1 MRISADRK
9 VLLSPVSNAASV
21 VPSRPTKEA
30 LGFLRLKSKGEILQV
45 HATDLEIH
53 VRETVP
59 CDCTP
64 GEVALP
70 AAQLLAILKAL
81 PDGEVVIE
89 VGESSATVRGNGS
102 EFTLPLGS
110 VEALPDFPD
119 SNDDVAELEG
129 TTLAELIQS
138 VRFATSSDAARLTMA
153 GVRLERVAGD
163 LLEAVGT
170 DGRRLAMRSTH
181 VGNWGAGEGGVTIP
195 NKAADLILR
204 NPGEAGFA
212 WTKRGAVV
220 VWFSDDQSIE
230 LATQILEGR
239 FPDYAA
245 VLPKDSPKTIVKVEP
260 AACAEA
266 IKRAALCVD
275 FETRRLNL
283 SVRKGGV
290 EFTGT
295 MSTGGASR
303 VDYGCTVVGDP
314 LKCFFNPAYL
324 VDALRHVPGDE
335 CELQF
340 WGPDAPAMVVSGD
353 YRCLVM
359 PLK

>member
-1 MRISADRK
+1 MRITADRK

-30 LGFLRLKSKGEILQV
+30 LGFMRLKSRGEILQV

-53 VRETVP
+53 IRETVP
-59 CDCTP
+59 CDCTA

-70 AAQLLAILKAL
+70 ATQLLAILKAL

-119 SNDDVAELEG
+119 SNDDVCELDG
-129 TTLAELIQS
+129 MTLGELIQS
-138 VRFATSSDAARLTMA
+138 VRFATSADSARLSMN
-153 GVRLERVAGD
+153 GVRLERNGD
-163 LLEAVGT
+163 TLHAVGT
-170 DGRRLAMRSTH
+170 DGRRLALRSC
-181 VGNWGAGEGGVTIP
+181 AFKDSGVTENGITIP

-204 NPGEAGFA
+204 NPGEAGIA

-245 VLPKDSPKTIVKVEP
+245 VLPKDAPKTIVKVDP
-260 AACAEA
+260 SACAEA

-303 VDYGCTVVGDP
+303 VDYGCTVVGDS

-340 WGPDAPAMVVSGD
+340 WGVDAPAMVVSGD